1 MKEIKAIVIEA
12 FIQATEDR
20 EKVLEAIHN
29 LIPPEIRE
37 ENFILKKV
45 RGVFH
50 NPIIVVKAK
59 YSENVKEII
68 KFIAQNLNISDK
80 KYLFQSLSRRMDN
93 GNLYFRVGKQAL
105 FQKNMEIKDTKDTIK
120 VRVSFSNRFSKPE
133 KIKELLQEL
142 DLIKS

>member
-1 MKEIKAIVIEA
+1 MKEIRAIEIEA
-12 FIQATEDR
+12 FIHATEDR
-20 EKVLEAIHN
+20 EKVLETIHN

-37 ENFILKKV
+37 ENFILNKV

-50 NPIIVVKAK
+50 NPIIIVKAR
-59 YSENVKEII
+59 YSENVNEII
-68 KFIAQNLNISDK
+68 KFIAQNLNTADK
-80 KYLFQSLSRRMDN
+80 KYLSQSLSRRIDN

-105 FQKNMEIKDTKDTIK
+105 FQKKIEIQDEKDTIK

-133 KIKELLQEL
+133 KMKELLQEL